1 MTLAQWYLFPNSN
14 PSDLQTQLKN
24 SLQALGYTFYD
35 PFAGGTGTPV
45 GLQQR
50 VRCFIGSLDAG
61 WSRLIFAPNEV
72 WPDEVARDILAGMP
86 VIKAIY
92 TSADQFEVG
101 TVADGMAGL
110 MAFLRSGLSEADLQQ
125 SAVMTAVL
133 STAQT
138 TATTLTDLPPE
149 LQKYAQEQGV
159 DAGQVDKLM
168 QKMSKGV
175 FKKMGNEQDAQKQA
189 KSAIVGVP
197 KQPEVEWN
205 SPAGQA
211 LQRVMACL
219 TVPEKWM
226 HPDWKTLTGAYQA
239 ARQLQRD
246 PKALM
251 LPGDK
256 QAMAALPNSLEFIPL
271 YMGKKSS

>member
-24 SLQALGYTFYD
+24 SLQGLGYTFYD

-50 VRCFIGSLDAG
+50 VRCFIGSLEGG
-61 WSRLIFAPNEV
+61 WARMIFAPNEV
-72 WPDEVARDILAGMP
+72 WPDEVTRDILAGIP
-86 VIKAIY
+86 VIRAVY
-92 TSADQFEVG
+92 TSAEQYEVG
-101 TVADGMAGL
+101 TVADGMGGL
-110 MAFLRSGLSEADLQQ
+110 TAFLRPGLSETDLQQ
-125 SAVMTAVL
+125 SAIMTAVL
-133 STAQT
+133 PTAQT

-189 KSAIVGVP
+189 KSAIAGVP

-219 TVPEKWM
+219 TVPENWAQ
-226 HPDWKTLTGAYQA
+226 PDWKTLTGAYQA

-271 YMGKKSS
+271 YMGKKSA

>member
-1 MTLAQWYLFPNSN
+1 MSLAQWLLFPNSH
-14 PSDLQTQLKN
+14 PSDLQSRLKT
-24 SLQALGYTFYD
+24 SLQAAGYTFYD

-50 VRCFIGSLDAG
+50 VRCFIGALEGG
-61 WSRLIFAPNEV
+61 WARMIFAPNEI
-72 WPDEVARDILAGMP
+72 WPDDTTREILAGMS
-86 VIKAIY
+86 VIKAAY
-92 TSADQFEVG
+92 TASDQFEIG
-101 TVADGMAGL
+101 TVSDGMAGL
-110 MAFLRSGLSEADLQQ
+110 TAFLRPGMTEADLQQ
-125 SAVMTAVL
+125 AAVVTASAV
-133 STAQT
+133 Q
-138 TATTLTDLPPE
+138 ATDAALTDLPPE

-159 DAGQVDKLM
+159 DAGQMDKLM

-189 KSAIVGVP
+189 KAAMAGVA

-219 TVPEKWM
+219 RVPEKWM
-226 HPDWKTLTGAYQA
+226 QPDWKTLTGAYQA

-256 QAMAALPNSLEFIPL
+256 QAMAALPNALEFIAL
-271 YMGKKSS
+271 YMGKKN

>member
-14 PSDLQTQLKN
+14 PSDLQTHLKN

-50 VRCFIGSLDAG
+50 VRGFMGSLEGG

-72 WPDEVARDILAGMP
+72 WPDEVARDILAGMS
-86 VIKAIY
+86 VIKAVY
-92 TSADQFEVG
+92 TSAEQFEVG
-101 TVADGMAGL
+101 TIADGMVGL
-110 MAFLRSGLSEADLQQ
+110 MAFLRPGLSEADLQQ
-125 SAVMTAVL
+125 SAIMTAIL
-133 STAQT
+133 PTAQT

-189 KSAIVGVP
+189 KSAIAGVP

-219 TVPEKWM
+219 TVPEKWT

-271 YMGKKSS
+271 YMGKKNS